1 VRPSRYSRKE
11 ILQKLSEVFRRE
23 GYNGASLADLAAAV
37 GQGKASLYQKFPG
50 GKAQIGAEVLAEI
63 QQTFETRVLAT
74 LREQGTPDV
83 RFKKMLD
90 AACEFYGDGN
100 VSCLVETLSLGEA
113 GELYRSALHD
123 AVQTWR
129 KALIELARAAG
140 HAAAK
145 ANVWAEEVLISI
157 QGALVLARA
166 TKDPQIF
173 RRALERLEHDFAA

>member
-1 VRPSRYSRKE
+1 M
-11 ILQKLSEVFRRE
+11 QKLSEVFRRE
-23 GYNGASLADLAAAV
+23 GYNGASMADLGAAV
-37 GQGKASLYQKFPG
+37 GLGKASLYQKFPG

-63 QQTFETRVLAT
+63 QQTFEIRVLAT
-74 LREQGTPDV
+74 LRGQGTPDI

-113 GELYRSALHD
+113 GQLYRTALHD

-140 HAAAK
+140 RASVK
-145 ANVWAEEVLISI
+145 ANIWAEVVLTSI

-166 TKDPQIF
+166 TKDPRIF
-173 RRALERLEHDFAA
+173 RRVLKRLEHDFVA

>member
-1 VRPSRYSRKE
+1 
-11 ILQKLSEVFRRE
+11 LQKLSEVFRRE
-23 GYNGASLADLAAAV
+23 GYNGASMADLGAAV
-37 GQGKASLYQKFPG
+37 GLGKASLYQKFPG

-63 QQTFETRVLAT
+63 QQTFEIRVLAT
-74 LREQGTPDV
+74 LRGQGTPDI

-113 GELYRSALHD
+113 GQLYRTALHD

-129 KALIELARAAG
+129 KALIELAQ
-140 HAAAK
+140 
-145 ANVWAEEVLISI
+145 ANIWAEVVLTSI

-166 TKDPQIF
+166 TKDPRIF
-173 RRALERLEHDFAA
+173 RRVLKRLEHDFVA